1 MLSSLHNEVG
11 LDASRYSEYR
21 NQEKCLKSCWWLIFA
36 LVLPF
41 GYNEKTKWRFAMKTF
56 SLSSTPARPQRL
68 WQVAGLNNADGV
80 ALLGQ
85 INEGLDGKVANRI
98 TDWARITQNDLRKMS
113 GIPSTTFSRSVKARF
128 NPEQSERLV
137 RIIRVIDRAVDLFEG
152 DREAAQ
158 KWLNE
163 PNRALSWKVPA
174 DLMASETG
182 AYEVIKLITRL
193 EHGVYS

>member
-1 MLSSLHNEVG
+1 
-11 LDASRYSEYR
+11 
-21 NQEKCLKSCWWLIFA
+21 
-36 LVLPF
+36 
-41 GYNEKTKWRFAMKTF
+41 MKTF

-128 NPEQSERLV
+128 NQEQSERLV

>member
-1 MLSSLHNEVG
+1 
-11 LDASRYSEYR
+11 
-21 NQEKCLKSCWWLIFA
+21 
-36 LVLPF
+36 
-41 GYNEKTKWRFAMKTF
+41 MKTF

-85 INEGLDGKVANRI
+85 INEGPTEGGEPI

-152 DREAAQ
+152 DKEAAQ

-174 DLMASETG
+174 ELMASETG

>member
-1 MLSSLHNEVG
+1 
-11 LDASRYSEYR
+11 
-21 NQEKCLKSCWWLIFA
+21 
-36 LVLPF
+36 
-41 GYNEKTKWRFAMKTF
+41 MKTF
-56 SLSSTPARPQRL
+56 SLSTTQARPPRL

-85 INEGLDGKVANRI
+85 ISEGLDGKVANLI
-98 TDWARITQNDLRKMS
+98 VDWAKITQNDLRKMS

-128 NPEQSERLV
+128 SADQSERLV
-137 RIIRVIDRAVDLFEG
+137 RIIRVIDRAVELFEG
-152 DREAAQ
+152 NKEEAQ

-174 DLMASETG
+174 ELMASETG

>member
-1 MLSSLHNEVG
+1 V
-11 LDASRYSEYR
+11 
-21 NQEKCLKSCWWLIFA
+21 
-36 LVLPF
+36 V
-41 GYNEKTKWRFAMKTF
+41 
-56 SLSSTPARPQRL
+56 
-68 WQVAGLNNADGV
+68 
-80 ALLGQ
+80 
-85 INEGLDGKVANRI
+85 NRI

-193 EHGVYS
+193 EHGVYCDLQADENKVSFYGLDRIWCERGWWALECGGVNGICLETASLTMLETLVHPHAAQIMDFFTLLSIDA